1 MFAEFFR
8 GWIVVELFQLTGAS
22 WMLFSDPEK
31 FRKCFYRANAVPPA
45 ADGLLHFV
53 LLGNLNHL
61 LLKLF
66 LLFNRRF
73 SKLHIL
79 HALYNLFSALF
90 FVVEMAIFGHFA
102 LCPFVLT
109 QFCFNVAS
117 ALATTLFW
125 ANNRLFGQQSK
136 KKTEKPKKRNANMRK
151 FDYLISSRKK
161 CD

>member
-31 FRKCFYRANAVPPA
+31 FRNCFYKTNAVPPA

-53 LLGNLNHL
+53 LLGNINHL

-73 SKLHIL
+73 SQLHIL

-90 FVVEMAIFGHFA
+90 FVVEIAIFHHFT

-109 QFCFNVAS
+109 QFCFNAIS
-117 ALATTLFW
+117 AFATTFFW
-125 ANNRLFGQQSK
+125 ANDRLFGQGEA
-136 KKTEKPKKRNANMRK
+136 KTEKPKKRNANMRK
-151 FDYLISSRKK
+151 FDYLISTRKK
-161 CD
+161 SD

>member
-1 MFAEFFR
+1 MFAEVFR

-31 FRKCFYRANAVPPA
+31 FRNCFYKTNAVPP
-45 ADGLLHFV
+45 DGLLHFV

-73 SKLHIL
+73 SQLHTL
-79 HALYNLFSALF
+79 HALYNFFSALF
-90 FVVEMAIFGHFA
+90 FVAEMAIFRHFT

-117 ALATTLFW
+117 AFATTLFW
-125 ANNRLFGQQSK
+125 TNDRLFDQQSET
-136 KKTEKPKKRNANMRK
+136 KTEKPKKRNAKKRK
-151 FDYLISSRKK
+151 FDYLISTRKK
-161 CD
+161 SD